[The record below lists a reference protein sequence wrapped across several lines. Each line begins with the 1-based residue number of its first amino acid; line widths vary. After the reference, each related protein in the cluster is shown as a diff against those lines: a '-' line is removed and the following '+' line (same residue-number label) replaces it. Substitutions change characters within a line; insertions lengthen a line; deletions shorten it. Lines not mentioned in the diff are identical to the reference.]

1 MDRIAKFLKR
11 LNPKE
16 REDIENITKLILK
29 RSLLG
34 LDVKKLKGEKN
45 LFRARRGNIRIV
57 FIKVEDSVRIL
68 LIERRSDNTYK

>member
-1 MDRIAKFLKR
+1 MDQIAKFLKR

-16 REDIENITKLILK
+16 RKDIENITKLILK
-29 RSLLG
+29 RSLSG
-34 LDVKKLKGEKN
+34 LDVKKLRGEKN